1 MRLRREMIERIV
13 TAMAQGLLRY
23 KYVEIQGSEEDLRA
37 RLTEIIEED
46 LRVEDR
52 LNEEVKEILAGYEGE
67 MDRRN
72 VDYSSLFNL
81 VKNRL
86 VRQRNLI
93 L

>member
-1 MRLRREMIERIV
+1 MIERIV

-37 RLTEIIEED
+37 RLAEIIEED
-46 LRVEDR
+46 LRVEDL

-72 VDYSSLFNL
+72 VDYSRLFNL

-86 VRQRNLI
+86 IRQRNLI